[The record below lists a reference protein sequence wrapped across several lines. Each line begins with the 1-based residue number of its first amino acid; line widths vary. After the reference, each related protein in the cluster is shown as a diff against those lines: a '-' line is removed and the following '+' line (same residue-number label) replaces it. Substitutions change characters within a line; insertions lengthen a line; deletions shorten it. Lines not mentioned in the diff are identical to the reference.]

1 MTAWR
6 PPILVDVTID
16 GKPTKAAVVSN
27 RNGYFYAIDR
37 TDGHFVY
44 AIPLVEGINWT
55 TGLDPKT
62 GKPTI
67 NEAMKPLANG
77 KTVEKIIPGLEGG
90 TNWFPPAYD
99 PSTGVLFVANNQWGM
114 GLTSWEKGK
123 LQYKPGD
130 VYQGVDYQMYRMG
143 DTMGHVR
150 AIDIANKKVL
160 WDAPSP
166 LPLFSGM
173 LATKG
178 GVLFTGDQRGRLLA
192 YDSKTGK
199 ELWKFQTGSAIN
211 ASPITYEFSRLSS
224 LSLVSGGDGTL
235 NDGPRLRG

>member
-6 PPILVDVTID
+6 PRSSSTRRSTGSPRRRPSS
-16 GKPTKAAVVSN
+16 PT
-27 RNGYFYAIDR
+27 GTDIFYAIDR
-37 TDGHFVY
+37 TDGHFLY
-44 AIPLVEGINWT
+44 AIPLVESINWT

-99 PSTGVLFVANNQWGM
+99 PSTGVLFVAINQWGM

-143 DTMGHVR
+143 DTIGHVK
-150 AIDIANKKVL
+150 AIDVANKKVL

-178 GVLFTGDQRGRLLA
+178 GVLFTGDQRGRLLGLRFEDRQGA
-192 YDSKTGK
+192 LEVPDR
-199 ELWKFQTGSAIN
+199 I
-211 ASPITYEFSRLSS
+211 
-224 LSLVSGGDGTL
+224 GDQRFAD
-235 NDGPRLRG
+235 NLRA